1 MIIIPAI
8 DLRNGRCV
16 RLEQGR
22 KDRTTVYDADPLQTA
37 ENFVGAGARWL
48 HIVDLDRAFGDRE
61 SVNRQVVREIVTRLP
76 VPVQFGGGLRAMT
89 DVAEMIDAGVGRVVI
104 GTIAVENPAIMSEMV
119 KRFGEQVCVGV
130 DARAGQ
136 VMTRGWE
143 QRATLSAVAL
153 AQSVAAAGVKRII
166 YTDIARDG
174 MLTGLNV
181 AQTCEVARA
190 SGLRVTASGG
200 VASRE
205 DIKQL
210 ISAGEPLVD
219 SVIIGKALYEDK
231 FTLEEALSVAND
243 YE

>member
-16 RLEQGR
+16 RLAQGR
-22 KDRTTVYDADPLQTA
+22 RDRTTVYDADPLQTA
-37 ENFVGAGARWL
+37 ERFVNSGARWL
-48 HIVDLDRAFGDRE
+48 HIVDLDRAFGERE

-76 VPVQFGGGLRAMT
+76 VPVQFGGGLRALT
-89 DVAEMIDAGVGRVVI
+89 DVGEMIDAGVARVVI
-104 GTIAVENPAIMSEMV
+104 GTIAVEDPATMIEMV
-119 KRFGEQVCVGV
+119 ERFGEQVCVGV

-143 QRATLSAVAL
+143 QSATVSAVAL
-153 AQSVAAAGVKRII
+153 AQAVAAAGIKRIV

-190 SGLRVTASGG
+190 SGLQVTASGG

-219 SVIIGKALYEDK
+219 SVIIGKAFYEEK
-231 FTLEEALSVAND
+231 FTLEEALSVVND

>member
-16 RLEQGR
+16 RLQQGR

-37 ENFVGAGARWL
+37 ERFVGAGARWL

-61 SVNRQVVREIVTRLP
+61 SINRQVVREIVTRLA
-76 VPVQFGGGLRAMT
+76 VPVQFGGGLRALG

-104 GTIAVENPAIMSEMV
+104 GTIAVENPATMIEMV

-153 AQSVAAAGVKRII
+153 AKSVAAAGVKRII

-190 SGLRVTASGG
+190 SGLQVTASGG
-200 VASRE
+200 VASRD

-210 ISAGEPLVD
+210 MSAGEPLVD
-219 SVIIGKALYEDK
+219 SVIIGKALYENR
-231 FTLEEALSVAND
+231 FTLEEALSVANED
-243 YE
+243 E